1 MKSALRTAILMVGFI
16 LIQFI
21 NACAQT
27 APVPSAPMVDTNV
40 SIPYTEIRQLDS
52 PATGRSYAI
61 YIRLPD
67 DYVQDRSKSYPV
79 LYVLDAQWDFKM
91 LDSIYGGLLHD
102 GYVPEMIIVGITYAG
117 NNPDYVALRSMDF
130 TPVHDIF
137 LKGSGD
143 ASKFYAFLTEQ
154 LIPFVE
160 TDYRA
165 VPTQRV
171 LMGGSFS
178 ALFTLYAMFTEPTF
192 FNGYVASS
200 PIVTYGNRFSFE
212 QEAEY
217 ASTHPDL
224 PVRLFIGVGEEKD
237 LTHPVEEFIQI
248 IKERDYEELEMEARI
263 VEGESH
269 ASNKPETYNRG
280 LRFVF
285 QK

>member
-1 MKSALRTAILMVGFI
+1 M
-16 LIQFI
+16 
-21 NACAQT
+21 
-27 APVPSAPMVDTNV
+27 
-40 SIPYTEIRQLDS
+40 RQLDS

-102 GYVPEMIIVGITYAG
+102 GYIPEMIIVGITYAG
-117 NNPDYVALRSMDF
+117 DNPDYASLRSMDF
-130 TPVHDIF
+130 TPVHEVF

-143 ASKFYAFLTEQ
+143 APKFLAFLKDQ
-154 LIPFVE
+154 LIPFI
-160 TDYRA
+160 DSNYRTI
-165 VPTQRV
+165 PSQRV

-178 ALFTLYAMFTEPTF
+178 ALSTFYAMFTEPTF
-192 FNGYVASS
+192 FSDYVVSS
-200 PIVTYGNRFSFE
+200 PIVTYGNRFAFK

-217 ASTHPDL
+217 ASEHKDL
-224 PVRLFIGVGEEKD
+224 PVRLFVGVGGEKD
-237 LTHPVEEFIQI
+237 VTQSVEEFMNILE
-248 IKERDYEELEMEARI
+248 KRKYASLEMETRI
-263 VEGESH
+263 IEGEGH

-285 QK
+285 QKK